1 VPFYERFMRRRLL
14 LGGAQA
20 HLVEGGEGS
29 LDVLDVPGTG
39 TLGPLVLLHGFS
51 ATGPT
56 QYARLIRRLRRRF
69 TRIIVPDLPGHGR
82 SSVPAGGLSG
92 AALVRGLR
100 DALAAVL
107 DGPAVFFA
115 ASMGG
120 AIAVRYAR
128 EEPARVRGLMLCSP
142 GGAPMGPEDRAAL
155 IAALRPTTHR
165 DALGFVDRLFV
176 DRHPL
181 RHLYAWGV
189 RRQFRRPHLRPLLA
203 RVADGDALAP
213 EDLAGLTMP
222 VVVLWGRS
230 ERILPPSHEQF
241 FRAHLPA
248 HGRFESP
255 EDFGHAPFLDRPDAV
270 AQRIVDFATSLAGA
284 TADDDL

>member
-1 VPFYERFMRRRLL
+1 MRRRLL
-14 LGGAQA
+14 LSGAEA
-20 HLVEGGEGS
+20 HRVTGSEGS

-39 TLGPLVLLHGFS
+39 SLPPLVLLHGFS
-51 ATGPT
+51 ATAAT
-56 QYARLIRRLRRRF
+56 QYAQLIRRLRPRF
-69 TRIIVPDLPGHGR
+69 ARIIGPDLPGHGL
-82 SSVPAGGLSG
+82 SSVPAAGLSG

-100 DALAAVL
+100 DALGAVL
-107 DGPAVFFA
+107 DRPAVVFA

-128 EEPARVRGLMLCSP
+128 EEPERVRGLLLCSP
-142 GGAPMGPEDRAAL
+142 GGAPMAADERAAL
-155 IAALRPTTHR
+155 LGTLRPATHQE
-165 DALGFVDRLFV
+165 ALAFVDRLFV

-189 RRQFRRPHLRPLLA
+189 RRQFRRPQLVALLD
-203 RVADGDALAP
+203 RFADGDALAP
-213 EDLAGLTMP
+213 EDLAGLRMP
-222 VVVLWGRS
+222 VVVLWGRG
-230 ERILPPSHEQF
+230 ERILPASNGEF

-270 AQRIVDFATSLAGA
+270 AQRIIDFAESLADRA
-284 TADDDL
+284 